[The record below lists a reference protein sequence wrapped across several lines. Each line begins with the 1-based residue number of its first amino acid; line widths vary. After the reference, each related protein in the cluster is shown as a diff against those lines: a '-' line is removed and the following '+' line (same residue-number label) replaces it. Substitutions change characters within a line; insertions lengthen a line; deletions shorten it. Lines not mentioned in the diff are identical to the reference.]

1 MIKKGKEQRIKT
13 PEDVFDVPAD
23 VATALNSDKFQETFA
38 DPRIETILKA
48 LYKIHGKQFFGIG
61 VLKFIADCSGFAA
74 PLLLNLVVNFME
86 NPSADRRWGYVYA
99 MGLTLSTFAVSLCNA
114 HFNLLINEL
123 KLKVRAS
130 LITSVYKH
138 VISVSSLE
146 LNQFSTGEVINYMS
160 TDVDRIVNFGP
171 SLHAVWSLP
180 FQLLVTIA
188 LLYQQLGV
196 SSLAGVGITILMIP
210 LNKYVADKVKYAKHF
225 EIFKT

>member
-1 MIKKGKEQRIKT
+1 MFCFSPI
-13 PEDVFDVPAD
+13 
-23 VATALNSDKFQETFA
+23 
-38 DPRIETILKA
+38 
-48 LYKIHGKQFFGIG
+48 
-61 VLKFIADCSGFAA
+61 
-74 PLLLNLVVNFME
+74 
-86 NPSADRRWGYVYA
+86 
-99 MGLTLSTFAVSLCNA
+99 GLTLSTFAVSLCNA

-180 FQLLVTIA
+180 FQLLVTIG

-210 LNKYVADKVKYAKHF
+210 LNKYVADKVKYH
-225 EIFKT
+225 TY

>member
-1 MIKKGKEQRIKT
+1 
-13 PEDVFDVPAD
+13 
-23 VATALNSDKFQETFA
+23 
-38 DPRIETILKA
+38 
-48 LYKIHGKQFFGIG
+48 
-61 VLKFIADCSGFAA
+61 
-74 PLLLNLVVNFME
+74 ME

-210 LNKYVADKVKYAKHF
+210 LNKYVADKVK
-225 EIFKT
+225 